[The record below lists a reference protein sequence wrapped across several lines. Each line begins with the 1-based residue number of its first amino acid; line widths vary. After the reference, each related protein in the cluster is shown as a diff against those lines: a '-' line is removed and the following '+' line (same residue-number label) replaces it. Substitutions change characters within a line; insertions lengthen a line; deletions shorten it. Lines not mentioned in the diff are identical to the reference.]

1 MPKVLKL
8 FESVLN
14 FSMFNK
20 YAGIEKNRISRYIMI
35 YRFIDIKCEK
45 QGWNENIALM
55 SSK

>member
-14 FSMFNK
+14 FSMFNQ

>member
-1 MPKVLKL
+1 MG
-8 FESVLN
+8 
-14 FSMFNK
+14 
-20 YAGIEKNRISRYIMI
+20 GIEKNRISRYIMI